1 VNKQGIPTFS
11 SVVAGARVIVC
22 CGSGGVGKTTTAAAI
37 GIAAAAAGR
46 NVAVI
51 TIDPAKRLADALG
64 IDELGNDPKEV
75 AVAGTGSLHALML
88 DTKATFDAV
97 VRRSA
102 SSPAQAEKI
111 LANSLYG
118 NISSSLSGTQ
128 EYMAAE
134 KVHELVNALT
144 PTGAHRFDLVVIDTP
159 PTRNA
164 VDFLTAPR
172 RLVRFLDNTVFRALM
187 ASGRGTMRIVGVAAQ
202 TVLRPLT
209 KIVGAGIVDDAIEF
223 FRAFDGMEAGF
234 RDRATEVLELLSD
247 VSSAWVV
254 VTAARPEPV
263 AEAEWFADT
272 LTANGISVQALIVN
286 RTQPDV
292 PVPAAL
298 SATATGHLLAEMAE
312 LHRQEQLVIGPL
324 RARLGAVPVVDLRN
338 RAATVQ
344 SLEDLSDLA
353 AELVG
358 KLGLDPGTGRRPKR
372 NSPPST

>member
-1 VNKQGIPTFS
+1 MNRGPAAPVQSFGSLVETAHI
-11 SVVAGARVIVC
+11 IIC

-37 GIAAAAAGR
+37 GIAGAAAGR
-46 NVAVI
+46 RVAVI

-64 IDELGNDPKEV
+64 IEELGNDPRPV
-75 AVAGTGSLHALML
+75 AVNGPGTLHALML

-102 SSPAQAEKI
+102 SSPAQADKI
-111 LANSLYG
+111 LANALYG
-118 NISSSLSGTQ
+118 NISSTLSGTQ

-134 KVHELVNALT
+134 KVHELVHAV
-144 PTGAHRFDLVVIDTP
+144 GDDGQARFDLVVIDTP

-187 ASGRGTMRIVGVAAQ
+187 ASGRGTMRIVGVATQ

-209 KIVGAGIVDDAIEF
+209 KVVGAGIVDDAIEF

-234 RDRATEVLELLSD
+234 RDRATEVLDLLSAP
-247 VSSAWVV
+247 SSAWVL

-263 AEAEWFADT
+263 AEAMWFAET
-272 LTANGISVQALIVN
+272 LAANGISPQALIVN

-292 PVPAAL
+292 AVPAGL
-298 SATATGHLLAEMAE
+298 RGTATGQLLAELSS
-312 LHRQEQLVIGPL
+312 LHEQEQAVTAPL
-324 RARLGAVPVVDLRN
+324 RDALGDIPVVQLVN

-344 SLEDLSDLA
+344 SLDDLA
-353 AELVG
+353 SLANELV
-358 KLGLDPGTGRRPKR
+358 DGRPVR
-372 NSPPST
+372 